1 MSDKKLIEFDDYS
14 RRVNRF
20 YTEKRK
26 HEVQELA
33 ERSEQYRK
41 MVMDNRI
48 HDEYREMMER
58 RKREKGEA
66 NDKSRSEG
74 TTAKLSENGT

>member
-1 MSDKKLIEFDDYS
+1 
-14 RRVNRF
+14 
-20 YTEKRK
+20 
-26 HEVQELA
+26 
-33 ERSEQYRK
+33 

-74 TTAKLSENGT
+74 AASKLSENGT

>member
-48 HDEYREMMER
+48 HDEYREMIER

>member
-1 MSDKKLIEFDDYS
+1 MSDKKLIEFDEYS

-26 HEVQELA
+26 HEVQEFA

-66 NDKSRSEG
+66 NDKSRSKG
-74 TTAKLSENGT
+74 AASKLSKDGT

>member
-1 MSDKKLIEFDDYS
+1 MSDKKLIEFDEYS

-26 HEVQELA
+26 HEVQEIA

-48 HDEYREMMER
+48 HDEYRAMVER

-74 TTAKLSENGT
+74 AAAKLSENGT